1 MSKNENRLNFR
12 MTDETAAK
20 IERWYQEDN
29 CRSKNEFIEK
39 AVNCYADMLAA
50 GESTTLPRAVQSAI
64 DARLKLFEDRIA
76 SLLYKQAVE
85 MDMAMSILLQSVN
98 VDEEVLRQAI
108 ETDEGAHYLG
118 EIALVPV
125 DSPIAQSGL
134 LFYNTLF
141 DENAACHFAF
151 GQAYPA
157 CVPGGDDLPEEELA
171 DLAIEKVQDFIQNVL
186 GLPKNLRELGVQKED
201 IPKMAQVFSLPGK
214 IEYQSEAFVPI
225 SVDGAIEIYN
235 MAY

>member
-76 SLLYKQAVE
+76 SLLYKQTVE
-85 MDMAMSILLQSVN
+85 MDIVLQSLN
-98 VDEEVLRQAI
+98 VSEEVLRQERAKSI
-108 ETDEGAHYLG
+108 AAVKRTNGQLRMEQKLRDMENDEWQG
-118 EIALVPV
+118 
-125 DSPIAQSGL
+125 
-134 LFYNTLF
+134 
-141 DENAACHFAF
+141 
-151 GQAYPA
+151 
-157 CVPGGDDLPEEELA
+157 
-171 DLAIEKVQDFIQNVL
+171 
-186 GLPKNLRELGVQKED
+186 
-201 IPKMAQVFSLPGK
+201 
-214 IEYQSEAFVPI
+214 
-225 SVDGAIEIYN
+225 
-235 MAY
+235 